1 MVKKKISKIMEL
13 KEDRNTTQQ
22 YSREP
27 LKAVLWV
34 KCITLSTYIKIK
46 IKIHGKSWGKRKEC
60 GGREKGE
67 KK

>member
-1 MVKKKISKIMEL
+1 MEVN
-13 KEDRNTTQQ
+13 EDQSTTQQ
-22 YSREP
+22 YSWEP
-27 LKAVLWV
+27 LKAILKG

-60 GGREKGE
+60 GGREKAE